1 MLVFKKIM
9 RIIKGF
15 LIFSGVLK
23 TIYVMKL
30 VKETLTYV
38 HQGVR
43 NVSFSERFAY
53 VLNGWSPIESFS
65 PQIFALILPYFPWV
79 SWDHPNPLSTNFTK
93 WSNTLKQFVG
103 KLPTNC
109 LGLFD
114 HFVGLALKGLT
125 KRKIEFHW
133 RRLHKHFWKF
143 CYESSLNCSSKIKQ
157 I

>member
-43 NVSFSERFAY
+43 MLVFQN
-53 VLNGWSPIESFS
+53 
-65 PQIFALILPYFPWV
+65 ILRTY
-79 SWDHPNPLSTNFTK
+79 
-93 WSNTLKQFVG
+93 
-103 KLPTNC
+103 
-109 LGLFD
+109 
-114 HFVGLALKGLT
+114 
-125 KRKIEFHW
+125 
-133 RRLHKHFWKF
+133 
-143 CYESSLNCSSKIKQ
+143 
-157 I
+157 